1 LAELAVDFLM
11 DVTLFAV
18 MNHVITGRNDQ
29 NDFAYGFGRVMF
41 PFFTGVLLCRF
52 RSPQRMAARAS
63 LGLMS
68 GRAAILLVPVT
79 PQVLLAACPTFLC
92 RFRRSLRWARRL
104 SRAEAGWQALA
115 GWQAFIRNDHCR
127 ISPGC
132 PHACILTIVH
142 RHVVRS
148 RSMGTDNRW

>member
-1 LAELAVDFLM
+1 MPAFPHQRYTFMPDWHVSPCGSDVAALVVLTFHLVQQRDVTARPLAGLAVDFLM
-11 DVTLFAV
+11 EVTSFAV

-52 RSPQRMAARAS
+52 RFPQRMAARAS

-104 SRAEAGWQALA
+104 SRAEAG
-115 GWQAFIRNDHCR
+115 
-127 ISPGC
+127 
-132 PHACILTIVH
+132 
-142 RHVVRS
+142 
-148 RSMGTDNRW
+148 